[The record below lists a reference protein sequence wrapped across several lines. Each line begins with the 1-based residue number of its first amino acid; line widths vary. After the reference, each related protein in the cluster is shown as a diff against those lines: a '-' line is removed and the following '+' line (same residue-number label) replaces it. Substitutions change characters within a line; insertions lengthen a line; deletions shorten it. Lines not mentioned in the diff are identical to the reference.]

1 MTVVVPGSD
10 AGGTQLQG
18 QINDIN
24 TLIAANPLD
33 LGLSS
38 QLGSVQLQ
46 LCQYLLD
53 NGGLVPS
60 QVLANATYGGG

>member
-24 TLIAANPLD
+24 ALITNNPLD
-33 LGLSS
+33 LGLAN
-38 QLGSVQLQ
+38 QLVSVQLE
-46 LCQYLLD
+46 LCQYLLG

-60 QVLANATYGGG
+60 QVLSNATYGGG